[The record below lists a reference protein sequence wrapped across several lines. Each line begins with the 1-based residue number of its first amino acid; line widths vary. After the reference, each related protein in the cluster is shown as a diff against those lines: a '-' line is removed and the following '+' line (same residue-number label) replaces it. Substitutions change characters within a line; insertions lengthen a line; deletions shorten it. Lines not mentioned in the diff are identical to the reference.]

1 MIFVKIKYE
10 LIKNYK
16 NARLGKLKT
25 NYGTFDTP
33 MFMPVGTLANVK
45 TLTPEELYDMN
56 IRVVNL
62 NETEK
67 RKKAANFYFIVNSKL
82 PF

>member
-1 MIFVKIKYE
+1 MNDKY
-10 LIKNYK
+10 LD
-16 NARLGKLKT
+16 LKK
-25 NYGTFDTP
+25 
-33 MFMPVGTLANVK
+33 FMNK
-45 TLTPEELYDMN
+45 ELYDMN